1 MLQIGNYNVLEIYPP
16 SQGMNRLVAPEV
28 LPTDFA
34 TTLENILPT
43 PLGSATVRYGTR
55 CLEGMTLAPDA
66 SILEAFPFVKP
77 NGDKQAVLY
86 TQTFVQDETAD
97 NFVVLDAQSLRFDTN
112 RAAAFEVDTPV
123 KIEYTHHGDTALYS
137 AIVSKTTLGQT
148 VTLTLQNNSF
158 PVPLEGVV
166 IQGVSFSIGSL
177 SVYDF
182 QTQSLSAPLKQDLS
196 VACVPRSVTFLNK
209 LLICNGVDKVLIWD
223 GDSLTEMVDFV
234 QEETAEEFARVNDQT
249 FSFRLKPAQASL
261 FDITNYE
268 NHNQIHLSLQG
279 TITRTSVRGITV
291 EGDLV
296 TITTD
301 TVLPAFVNPIV
312 LFYRDW
318 PPAFS
323 FLLVAHNR
331 LWALGPGA
339 VGLSY
344 RDPDQALRVYFSYQS
359 NSLEGWFN
367 ETTKTVP
374 SINLAE
380 GHGSPDNLEAI
391 AFVSDRLVFM
401 GRHKTQVW
409 TGSEPLGGS
418 VDPTKPLL
426 QFSALLPVGIVHGNL
441 LVEMANDLTF
451 VSQNGLLSFSTLN
464 IARQFAATSSDRVD
478 PLVRHYVRS
487 TTPSNQAYRACRSFQ
502 YPSGAFCGFKIGF
515 NKVLVSLYSSSL
527 YAWTLFSGDF
537 KRAQSFLSDLDNALY
552 LTIGNQLYQYAD
564 GTDASGIDSSS
575 TDLSGTDSSGPNS
588 SPVYGD
594 NNGTDLIS
602 FLWTPPVIHVPGKRF
617 ANKRY
622 ELVCESSSSFVLGE
636 ENNLSLII
644 TSDFPKTSSVQTEIQ
659 LPFKGDSLGEI
670 PFVKAADSGDNPND
684 PNEEA
689 LGFRL
694 DEPYAFL
701 KGRLKFL
708 SSRFTLNLTGS
719 TISGPLVFKKIR
731 LFGIVER
738 KS

>member
-16 SQGMNRLVAPEV
+16 SQGMNRLMAPEV
-28 LPTDFA
+28 LPPDFA

-43 PLGSATVRYGTR
+43 PLGAATVRYGTR

-97 NFVVLDAQSLRFDTN
+97 NFVVLDPQSLGFDTN

-123 KIEYTHHGDTALYS
+123 KIEYTQPTETILYS

-196 VACVPRSVTFLNK
+196 VGCVPRSVTFLNK

-223 GDSLTEMVDFV
+223 GHSLTEMAEFV
-234 QEETAEEFARVNDQT
+234 KEEASQLTRLEDRR
-249 FSFRLKPAQASL
+249 FSFTCTDSFEASHYAPGSILQLRINGLSERLTVVSIVRAENTVTVTVT
-261 FDITNYE
+261 TN
-268 NHNQIHLSLQG
+268 
-279 TITRTSVRGITV
+279 
-291 EGDLV
+291 
-296 TITTD
+296 
-301 TVLPAFVNPIV
+301 LPAFALDHTE
-312 LFYRDW
+312 LFYQDW

-409 TGSEPLGGS
+409 IGSEPLGGS

-441 LVEMANDLTF
+441 MVEMANDLTF

-478 PLVRHYVRS
+478 PLVRQYVRS

-644 TSDFPKTSSVQTEIQ
+644 TSDFPKTSSIQTEIQ

-670 PFVKAADSGDNPND
+670 PFVKAAEIGDNPND

-719 TISGPLVFKKIR
+719 TRDGPLVFKKIR
-731 LFGIVER
+731 LFGIIER
-738 KS
+738 SS

>member
-1 MLQIGNYNVLEIYPP
+1 M
-16 SQGMNRLVAPEV
+16 
-28 LPTDFA
+28 
-34 TTLENILPT
+34 
-43 PLGSATVRYGTR
+43 
-55 CLEGMTLAPDA
+55 
-66 SILEAFPFVKP
+66 
-77 NGDKQAVLY
+77 
-86 TQTFVQDETAD
+86 
-97 NFVVLDAQSLRFDTN
+97 
-112 RAAAFEVDTPV
+112 
-123 KIEYTHHGDTALYS
+123 
-137 AIVSKTTLGQT
+137 
-148 VTLTLQNNSF
+148 
-158 PVPLEGVV
+158 
-166 IQGVSFSIGSL
+166 
-177 SVYDF
+177 
-182 QTQSLSAPLKQDLS
+182 
-196 VACVPRSVTFLNK
+196 
-209 LLICNGVDKVLIWD
+209 
-223 GDSLTEMVDFV
+223 
-234 QEETAEEFARVNDQT
+234 
-249 FSFRLKPAQASL
+249 
-261 FDITNYE
+261 
-268 NHNQIHLSLQG
+268 
-279 TITRTSVRGITV
+279 
-291 EGDLV
+291 
-296 TITTD
+296 
-301 TVLPAFVNPIV
+301 
-312 LFYRDW
+312 
-318 PPAFS
+318 
-323 FLLVAHNR
+323 
-331 LWALGPGA
+331 GPGA

-478 PLVRHYVRS
+478 PLVRQYVRS

-502 YPSGAFCGFKIGF
+502 YPSGAFCGFKIGL

-537 KRAQSFLSDLDNALY
+537 KRAQSFLFDLDNALY

-594 NNGTDLIS
+594 NNGKDLIS

-684 PNEEA
+684 PNAGA

-694 DEPYAFL
+694 DEPYAFF

-731 LFGIVER
+731 LFGIIER